1 MEVRAG
7 AGTGISVGRGAFNKV
22 YEIGCMKTINL
33 TIPEYLNYDE
43 TEWKII
49 LAGELYER
57 GKLSVGQAADLA
69 GFSKRAFI
77 ELMGKYGFSVFS
89 DSLEDL
95 KSDIK
100 NA

>member
-1 MEVRAG
+1 MNF
-7 AGTGISVGRGAFNKV
+7 SVPDHMNF
-22 YEIGCMKTINL
+22 
-33 TIPEYLNYDE
+33 DE

-57 GKLSVGQAADLA
+57 EKLTLGQAAELA

-77 ELMGKYGFSVFS
+77 EIMGKYGFSIFTDTVDDLIS
-89 DSLEDL
+89 DL
-95 KSDIK
+95 K

>member
-1 MEVRAG
+1 MPDHV
-7 AGTGISVGRGAFNKV
+7 
-22 YEIGCMKTINL
+22 
-33 TIPEYLNYDE
+33 NYDE

-57 GKLSVGQAADLA
+57 EKLTLGQAAELA

-77 ELMGKYGFSVFS
+77 EIMGKYGFSVFT
-89 DSLEDL
+89 DSVDDL
-95 KSDIK
+95 ISDIK

>member
-1 MEVRAG
+1 
-7 AGTGISVGRGAFNKV
+7 
-22 YEIGCMKTINL
+22 MKSINL
-33 TIPEYLNYDE
+33 SVPDHVNYDE

-57 GKLSVGQAADLA
+57 KKLTIGQAAELA

-77 ELMGKYGFSVFS
+77 EIMGKYGFSVFT
-89 DSLEDL
+89 DSIDDL
-95 KSDIK
+95 ISDIK